1 MLDFDRLTQDIAAAA
16 ERALQEAVA
25 HSGAPLAGFALCSD
39 AGAMEVSPAF
49 NTWAHLQQQVDDDPQ
64 DAVYYRWSPGE
75 WGLES
80 FGVAHFRAINQRV
93 RQAVAEEVSPQRFVE
108 FRARLFQACVAALTR
123 VRQQP
128 RFASALRGA
137 AVVFTVCDMEDAPAE
152 KAWIEALNTPQDAQE
167 FKRWVDALPTRGS

>member
-1 MLDFDRLTQDIAAAA
+1 MLDFDRLTQDSAAAA

-25 HSGAPLAGFALCSD
+25 RSGVPLAGFALYSD

-49 NTWAHLQQQVDDDPQ
+49 NTWAHLKRQAGDDPQ

-75 WGLES
+75 WDLES
-80 FGVAHFRAINQRV
+80 SGIAHFGAINQRI
-93 RQAVAEEVSPQRFVE
+93 RQGVAEVPPQRFVE
-108 FRARLFQACVAALTR
+108 FRARLYQACVAALTR

-137 AVVFTVCDMEDAPAE
+137 AVVFSVCDLEDAAAE
-152 KAWIEALNTPQDAQE
+152 KAWIAALNTPRDAQE
-167 FKRWVDALPTRGS
+167 FSRWLDALPSRSS

>member
-25 HSGAPLAGFALCSD
+25 RSGAPLAGFALCSD

-49 NTWAHLQQQVDDDPQ
+49 NTWAHLKQQADDDPQ

-80 FGVAHFRAINQRV
+80 FGVAHFGAVNERV
-93 RQAVAEEVSPQRFVE
+93 RQAVAEVSPQRFAE
-108 FRARLFQACVAALTR
+108 FRARLFQACVVALTR
-123 VRQQP
+123 VRQQT

-137 AVVFTVCDMEDAPAE
+137 AVVFSVCDMEDPPAE
-152 KAWIEALNTPQDAQE
+152 KTWIEALNTPQDAQE
-167 FKRWVDALPTRGS
+167 FSRWLDGLPVRGS